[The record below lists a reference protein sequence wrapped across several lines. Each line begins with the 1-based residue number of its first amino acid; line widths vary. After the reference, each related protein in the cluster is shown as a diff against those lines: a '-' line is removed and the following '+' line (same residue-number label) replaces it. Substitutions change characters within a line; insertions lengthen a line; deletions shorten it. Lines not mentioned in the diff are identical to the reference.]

1 MDHEDDPGSVFHQAQ
16 IYHDLS
22 TFLFFIFHRMFI
34 HADRSGQFFSQKAF
48 MDAISFE
55 RGSVLIRKRNGTH

>member
-1 MDHEDDPGSVFHQAQ
+1 MDHEDDPGSYFHQAQ
-16 IYHDLS
+16 IYLDLS
-22 TFLFFIFHRMFI
+22 TFLFFIFHGMFI

-48 MDAISFE
+48 IDAISFE